1 MKKPNNF
8 VHIFDNENIELTN
21 IERTNNNKENKFFI
35 IKDNNIIIKF
45 LLIIIIILSV
55 YFNIIIFIKYKKKN
69 SEINKLIEKI
79 TNLKHIY
86 QIQNEI
92 NIENDDDNNIKNKNK
107 NTIINNNKV
116 LINKPFLPIESEDIP
131 IKNYS
136 KTKYNKTNIRYH
148 FDEIYS
154 NRTLFKINYSY
165 LPYTNVIKSISYDKN
180 ANILFSLTGMLNLTL
195 LDFYYH
201 NIDIDKTKFNHIHIS
216 MGFDENYV
224 LLSSIAIASLL
235 NNSDSETFIHLH
247 LILTNC
253 SYENIKPIINLKK
266 INKNVEFILY
276 NGKQAEYDFGRRAD
290 GERRGVGDYTRI
302 LVPEIVN
309 NTNRILILDSGDILV
324 NKDLSELY
332 FFDIGDNYFAF
343 SLDEYAG
350 TSLNDIPIAHNFFYP
365 NTGVCLINVRK
376 FREDNLYKPCF
387 YAAMSYN
394 SLPCP
399 YQDIF
404 MLVSNY
410 KFKFWALNYNSPQF
424 FANKNEMNSDNGYV
438 GGIEGWFKNQ
448 KSPYKYS
455 KEELREAALNPVITH
470 LYHTKPY
477 KNEANKMNQERWRK
491 FANMTGLYEKIKEKY
506 PRGFS

>member
-1 MKKPNNF
+1 MKKPKNF
-8 VHIFDNENIELTN
+8 LHIFDNENIELTN

-45 LLIIIIILSV
+45 LLIIIIILSI
-55 YFNIIIFIKYKKKN
+55 YFNIIIFIKYKKKK

-79 TNLKHIY
+79 TNFKQIY

-92 NIENDDDNNIKNKNK
+92 NIENDNDNNIKNKNK

-154 NRTLFKINYSY
+154 NRTLFEINYSY

-350 TSLNDIPIAHNFFYP
+350 TSLDDIPIAHNFFYP

-424 FANKNEMNSDNGYV
+424 FANKNEMNSGDGYV

>member
-55 YFNIIIFIKYKKKN
+55 YFNIIIFIKYKKKK

-92 NIENDDDNNIKNKNK
+92 NIENDNDNNIKNKNK

-253 SYENIKPIINLKK
+253 SYENIKPIINL
-266 INKNVEFILY
+266 
-276 NGKQAEYDFGRRAD
+276 
-290 GERRGVGDYTRI
+290 
-302 LVPEIVN
+302 
-309 NTNRILILDSGDILV
+309 
-324 NKDLSELY
+324 
-332 FFDIGDNYFAF
+332 
-343 SLDEYAG
+343 
-350 TSLNDIPIAHNFFYP
+350 
-365 NTGVCLINVRK
+365 
-376 FREDNLYKPCF
+376 
-387 YAAMSYN
+387 
-394 SLPCP
+394 
-399 YQDIF
+399 
-404 MLVSNY
+404 
-410 KFKFWALNYNSPQF
+410 
-424 FANKNEMNSDNGYV
+424 
-438 GGIEGWFKNQ
+438 
-448 KSPYKYS
+448 
-455 KEELREAALNPVITH
+455 
-470 LYHTKPY
+470 
-477 KNEANKMNQERWRK
+477 
-491 FANMTGLYEKIKEKY
+491 
-506 PRGFS
+506 

>member
-55 YFNIIIFIKYKKKN
+55 YFNIIIFIKYKKKK

-92 NIENDDDNNIKNKNK
+92 NIENDNDNNIKNKNK

-116 LINKPFLPIESEDIP
+116 LTNKPFLPIESEDIP

-350 TSLNDIPIAHNFFYP
+350 TSLDDIPIAHNFFYP

-438 GGIEGWFKNQ
+438 GDIEKWFNNQ
-448 KSPYKYS
+448 ISPYKYS

>member
-1 MKKPNNF
+1 MKKPKIF

-21 IERTNNNKENKFFI
+21 IERTNNNKQNKFFI

-55 YFNIIIFIKYKKKN
+55 YFNIIIFIKYKKKK

-92 NIENDDDNNIKNKNK
+92 NIENDNDNNIKNKNK

-116 LINKPFLPIESEDIP
+116 LTNKPFLPIESEDIP

-470 LYHTKPY
+470 LYHAKPY
-477 KNEANKMNQERWRK
+477 KNEANEMNQERWRK

-506 PRGFS
+506 PLGFS